1 MLRVDIHT
9 HSHFS
14 PDSEA
19 TPEAIVARCLEVGL
33 DCIAVTDHNTIDG
46 ALAVQRIAP
55 FTVIVG
61 EEIRSADGEIIGLFL
76 QEPVPR
82 DLPAAETAQLIKA
95 QGGIVSIPHPFDRFR
110 RSVIGE
116 TGLREVLPYADI
128 VEVFNARNTFES
140 SDRRAAALARKH
152 GLLRTA
158 VSDAHT
164 TYELGRA
171 YVEMREFD
179 GTPEDFIAALGEGR
193 TAGRRTTP
201 LIHCLTTLTKLKRRL
216 GLSHQA
222 RASADETL

>member
-1 MLRVDIHT
+1 MLKVDLHT
-9 HSHFS
+9 HTHFS

-33 DCIAVTDHNTIDG
+33 GCIAVTDHNTIDG
-46 ALAVQRIAP
+46 ALAVQRVAP
-55 FTVIVG
+55 FPIIVG

-82 DLPAAETAQLIKA
+82 GLPAAETARLIKA
-95 QGGIVSIPHPFDRFR
+95 QGGLVSIPHPFDRFR
-110 RSVIGE
+110 RAVIGE
-116 TGLREVLPYADI
+116 AGLREVLPYADI
-128 VEVFNARNTFES
+128 VEVFNARNTFQS
-140 SDRRAAALARKH
+140 SDRRAAALAQRH
-152 GLLRTA
+152 GLLRSA

-164 TYELGRA
+164 PYEIGRA

-179 GTPEDFIAALGEGR
+179 GTPDDFIAALGEGK

-216 GLSHQA
+216 GLSRQA
-222 RASADETL
+222 EASPG